1 MLERAQELVKAGCDL
16 LVLDSAHGHSRNII
30 EAVRRVKREISG
42 AQVVAGNIAT
52 AEGARALID
61 AGADCV
67 KVGIGPGSICTTRV
81 VAGIGVPQVTAVYDA
96 ARVAHSL
103 GIPVISD
110 GGIKYSGDIVKA
122 IAREQMW

>member
-52 AEGARALID
+52 AEGASCSNR
-61 AGADCV
+61 C
-67 KVGIGPGSICTTRV
+67 GS
-81 VAGIGVPQVTAVYDA
+81 
-96 ARVAHSL
+96 
-103 GIPVISD
+103 
-110 GGIKYSGDIVKA
+110 
-122 IAREQMW
+122 